1 VKRLVSAL
9 PCLMLAAGFM
19 AAQTPV
25 PTKVGVIQIQSALV
39 STKDGQAAAS
49 ALEKK
54 LGPKQSELQ
63 KQQQNIK
70 ELQDKLQRGATTMSQ
85 SARDDLQQKIDD
97 QTKTFNRGVEDFQ
110 TESQNEQRKVIDAL
124 GKKMMPLIDKYAQQN
139 GFAVIL
145 DVSNQNTPV
154 LYASNTVDIT
164 QAIIALYDKTYPG
177 TQAAA
182 GAATK
187 PAPKAAAPAKP
198 AAAPAKPAAAPAKKP

>member
-9 PCLMLAAGFM
+9 PCLMFATAGFTV
-19 AAQTPV
+19 AQTPI

-49 ALEKK
+49 ALEKR
-54 LGPKQSELQ
+54 LGPRQSELQ
-63 KQQQNIK
+63 KQQQEIK
-70 ELQDKLQRGATTMSQ
+70 DLQDKLQRGATTMSQ
-85 SARDDLQQKIDD
+85 SARDELQQKIDD

-110 TESQNEQRKVIDAL
+110 SESQNEQRKVIDEL

-177 TQAAA
+177 AQSS

-187 PAPKAAAPAKP
+187 PAAPKPV
-198 AAAPAKPAAAPAKKP
+198 APAKPAAAPAKKP